1 MSLLLGTDTAVG
13 TSREL
18 LLFNPTQEF
27 SHPLRELRFVS
38 LSEMPRDKSFKSQKQ
53 DSNPGLLI
61 DLPSYS

>member
-1 MSLLLGTDTAVG
+1 MSLLLGTDIAVG

-27 SHPLRELRFVS
+27 LHPLCELRFVS
-38 LSEMPRDKSFKSQKQ
+38 LSELPRDKSFKWQKQ

>member
-1 MSLLLGTDTAVG
+1 MSLLLGTDTEVG
-13 TSREL
+13 TSSEL

-27 SHPLRELRFVS
+27 LHPLCELRFVS

-53 DSNPGLLI
+53 DSNPDLLI

>member
-1 MSLLLGTDTAVG
+1 MSLLLGTDTEVG

-27 SHPLRELRFVS
+27 LHPLCELRFVS

-53 DSNPGLLI
+53 DSNPDLLI

>member
-1 MSLLLGTDTAVG
+1 MSLLLGTDTEVG

-18 LLFNPTQEF
+18 LLFSPTQEF
-27 SHPLRELRFVS
+27 LHPLCELRFVS

-53 DSNPGLLI
+53 DSNPDLLI